1 MRRGEQRKANHAD
14 VEERG
19 GKGRNGEAVP
29 GIQDGTH
36 QRRQRN
42 QQNIGEGYTQQLG
55 GQGKFIRCVSKPG
68 AVTMITQGAASIP
81 RTVTIASASVSN
93 PET

>member
-14 VEERG
+14 VKERG
-19 GKGRNGEAVP
+19 GKAGTEKRF

-42 QQNIGEGYTQQLG
+42 QQNIG
-55 GQGKFIRCVSKPG
+55 KVIRSSWVVRANLSAVSAKPG
-68 AVTMITQGAASIP
+68 AVTMITRGAASIP
-81 RTVTIASASVSN
+81 VTVTIASASVSN

>member
-14 VEERG
+14 VKERG
-19 GKGRNGEAVP
+19 GKGRHGEAVP

-42 QQNIGEGYTQQLG
+42 QQNIGEGYTQQLR
-55 GQGKFIRCVSKPG
+55 GQGKFIRRVSKTRRRHHDHPG
-68 AVTMITQGAASIP
+68 RCQHPQDGHD
-81 RTVTIASASVSN
+81 RQRQRQ
-93 PET
+93 

>member
-29 GIQDGTH
+29 CIQDGTH

-42 QQNIGEGYTQQLG
+42 QQNIG
-55 GQGKFIRCVSKPG
+55 KVIRSSWVVRVNLSAVSAKPG
-68 AVTMITQGAASIP
+68 AVTMITRGAASIP
-81 RTVTIASASVSN
+81 VTVTIASASVSN